1 MKKFLAMA
9 LALLMVAVLLPVTA
23 MAETTTVAN
32 LEGLKAALEKGE
44 STIILSDDITTDGI
58 QIGVTS
64 KTSINFNGNTL
75 TGAIESGS
83 ILQRDPNV
91 NLVLSDPNN
100 SGKYSIDGNIVQV
113 GTGYRQIAAIAVWK
127 PTVTIESGKYTH
139 DSSVVLCQ
147 LQTPDPNAVGVVIN
161 GGTFDG
167 KGNASVVADVIGRV
181 VINDGTFNAYKV
193 GTGAGEC
200 VYLAWGNRNVPSIT
214 TINGGTFNA
223 DKRIFYVNVDTDY
236 TQKIVVNGGTF
247 NVAEGGSLIEVSS
260 GNASDYL
267 TITGGTFNVDP
278 SAYVAE
284 GYAVAHTN
292 GKYVVAKLAEAGGTT
307 QIEVSEIEEN
317 TGVTIPAEAAQG
329 DAAIK
334 VELKDSTVEFD
345 AAAAAAM
352 KQEDTSA
359 SDVVLEVKSEPAE
372 DMTNIQLNETQA
384 AAILDKSNAVVVEL
398 TLKVDGEPI
407 CTKDNGGFNS
417 GKATVTIPYSGANAS
432 TKVYYVKENGQ
443 LEQMTVKGYTD
454 STVTF
459 ETSHFSHYVITTP
472 TGAGSIT
479 IIVPGDTT
487 DTTTTTE
494 TTKNP
499 ATGMNDFV
507 GAAVALAVISVI
519 GAAAV
524 VRKK

>member
-23 MAETTTVAN
+23 MAAEVTTVDELKDA
-32 LEGLKAALEKGE
+32 LKAGG
-44 STIILSDDITTDGI
+44 STIILSNDITVTDGI
-58 QIGVTS
+58 QIEVTS
-64 KTSINFNGNTL
+64 DTSINFNGNTL
-75 TGAIESGS
+75 SGAVESGS
-83 ILQRDPNV
+83 ILNSDGPT
-91 NLVLSDPNN
+91 NLELSDPNN
-100 SGKYSIDGNIVQV
+100 DGGYSIDGEIVAHE
-113 GTGYRQIAAIAVWK
+113 GGGYTQLAAITVWK
-127 PTVTIESGKYTH
+127 PTVTIQSGKYTH
-139 DSSVVLCQ
+139 DNAVILCQ
-147 LQTPDPNAVGVVIN
+147 LQTNDSDAVGVVVN

-167 KGNASVVADVIGRV
+167 KGAASVVANVFGNVI
-181 VINDGTFNAYKV
+181 INDGVFNAYDD
-193 GTGAGEC
+193 GDASGEC
-200 VYLAWGNRNVPSIT
+200 VYVSSGNSRVPSIT
-214 TINGGTFNA
+214 TINNGTFNA
-223 DKRIFYVNVDTDY
+223 VDRIFYVNVNTRY
-236 TQKIVVNGGTF
+236 TQKITITGGTF
-247 NVAEGGSLIEVSS
+247 TVAEGGSLIQVSS
-260 GNASDYL
+260 GDASDYL

-284 GYAVAHTN
+284 GYAVAYTN
-292 GKYVVAKLAEAGGTT
+292 GKYVVAKLAGAGGTT

>member
-23 MAETTTVAN
+23 MAAEVTTVDELKNA
-32 LEGLKAALEKGE
+32 LKADG
-44 STIILSDDITTDGI
+44 STIILSNDITVTDGI
-58 QIGVTS
+58 QIEVTS
-64 KTSINFNGNTL
+64 DTSINFNGNTL
-75 TGAIESGS
+75 SGAVESGS
-83 ILQRDPNV
+83 VSQEDPNV

-100 SGKYSIDGNIVQV
+100 DGGYSIDGEIVAHE
-113 GTGYRQIAAIAVWK
+113 GGGYTQLAAITVWK
-127 PTVTIESGKYTH
+127 PTVTIQSGKYTH
-139 DSSVVLCQ
+139 DNAVILCQ
-147 LQTPDPNAVGVVIN
+147 LQTNDSDAVGVVIN

-167 KGNASVVADVIGRV
+167 QGAASVVANVFGNVI
-181 VINDGTFNAYKV
+181 INDGVFNAYDD
-193 GTGAGEC
+193 GDASGEC
-200 VYLAWGNRNVPSIT
+200 VYVSSGNSRVPSIT
-214 TINGGTFNA
+214 TINNGTFNA
-223 DKRIFYVNVDTDY
+223 VDRIFYVNVNTRY
-236 TQKIVVNGGTF
+236 TQKITITGGTF
-247 NVAEGGSLIEVSS
+247 TVAEGGSLIQVSS
-260 GNASDYL
+260 GDASDYL